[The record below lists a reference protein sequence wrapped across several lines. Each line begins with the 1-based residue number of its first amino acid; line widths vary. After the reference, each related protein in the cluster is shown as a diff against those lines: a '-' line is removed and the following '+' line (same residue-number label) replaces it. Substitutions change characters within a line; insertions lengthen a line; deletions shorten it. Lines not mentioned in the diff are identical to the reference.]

1 VRKRVLI
8 ATLALVGVTAA
19 ATATPLPRAAAAAT
33 PCWRDVVEGWFDG
46 RIPATYAP
54 SCYLDALRRLP
65 VDARAYTTAPED
77 IRRAM
82 LEAIR
87 ARGLD
92 VTTRAGKARTLM
104 SRRAKTA
111 PAPAATVAMATDR
124 PPFERIAAIGAGGA
138 GRVPPTIVALGV
150 AAVLLVTAA
159 GASRLRR
166 HSPRRDAKQRTRQPT

>member
-1 VRKRVLI
+1 VRKRILI
-8 ATLALVGVTAA
+8 ATLAIVGVTAA

-33 PCWRDVVEGWFDG
+33 PCWRNVVEGWFDG
-46 RIPATYAP
+46 RIPATYAA
-54 SCYLDALRRLP
+54 SCYLDALRHLP

-87 ARGLD
+87 ARGPR
-92 VTTRAGKARTLM
+92 VTTRAGKVRTLM
-104 SRRAKTA
+104 SRRAKA
-111 PAPAATVAMATDR
+111 APAATVAMATDR